1 MRSPSQPA
9 GLTSAHSLPA
19 RPSAEY
25 LRNMGVDLSKAVTSH
40 PMVLSLCIDRNVM
53 PTVAYLRSMGM
64 TQLGRVLTQQPSI
77 LSLSVTANLVS
88 LAQMDR
94 DTRQTSCRSPPP
106 LPCRRRFSLYAA
118 RPFDRHP
125 RWPLHNSRW
134 PLHTSHRPPHRSC
147 NHPTT
152 SLFGPTLPRAIT
164 LSVPRRSLR
173 SSSFARSGWT

>member
-1 MRSPSQPA
+1 MRPHSLCHGLAVSSMRSPSQPA
-9 GLTSAHSLPA
+9 GLTSALSLPT

-64 TQLGRVLTQQPSI
+64 TQLGRVLTRQPSI

-88 LAQMDR
+88 LAQIDR

-106 LPCRRRFSLYAA
+106 LPCRRRFSLAAA
-118 RPFDRHP
+118 RPFDQHP
-125 RWPLHNSRW
+125 RW
-134 PLHTSHRPPHRSC
+134 PLHTSHRPPQ
-147 NHPTT
+147 PAFATT
-152 SLFGPTLPRAIT
+152 QPHLSSDPPSRVPSPSPSRAD
-164 LSVPRRSLR
+164 P
-173 SSSFARSGWT
+173 